1 MHRHRLLTA
10 AALLLTAL
18 TALTAPTASVALSGA
33 DGAYPLKNTTYVGKA
48 EIESVGYSA
57 KVTIK
62 VGANVKK
69 VAKLV
74 AKISCP
80 EGKQKFVKKNLAID
94 DKGYIEWDQRWPV
107 YFFGQFTT
115 RHKVD
120 RGSVKGDDAKPCSS
134 YVLNFDAKD

>member
-1 MHRHRLLTA
+1 MSRIRLLTA
-10 AALLLTAL
+10 AAAVAL
-18 TALTAPTASVALSGA
+18 TVPASSAVALPGA
-33 DGAYPLKNTTYVGKA
+33 DGAYPLKNTTYKGKGSVD
-48 EIESVGYSA
+48 SVGYSA

-62 VGANVKK
+62 VGKDVTK

-74 AKISCP
+74 ARITCP

-94 DKGYIEWDQRWPV
+94 DKGYIYWDQRWPV

>member
-1 MHRHRLLTA
+1 MTRVRI
-10 AALLLTAL
+10 LTAL
-18 TALTAPTASVALSGA
+18 ALVALAAPSTSTAHALPGA

-48 EIESVGYSA
+48 SIESVGYSA
-57 KVTIK
+57 KVTLK
-62 VGANVKK
+62 VGKDVTK
-69 VAKLV
+69 VDKLV
-74 AKISCP
+74 AEISCP
-80 EGKQKFVKKNLAID
+80 QGKQKFVKRNLAID

-120 RGSVKGDDAKPCSS
+120 RGSVKGDDSKPCSS